1 MRASETTTT
10 GLEGI
15 PEEKET
21 DIRDRI
27 AACDAEGLPAALGI
41 STSKAIRLISR
52 HREEEAKADER
63 KVLRTG
69 DARRLKR
76 ELLSIF
82 ASEASSP
89 LARNSLLFLAPTLD
103 SNEVMRRFGLV
114 VQGREVNDAL
124 ESSGREEAL
133 RKTLA
138 HLSFLPVR
146 TDTGAPASSATIQF
160 FLARR
165 QMIESVRQVLAEFG
179 DVGAVMSFFGVSDN
193 KVLAEVLRLTE
204 RAGIGKIEDAEAVV
218 SDAEVEI
225 NDALRKGVRDRER
238 VLAIIEEKVAEVVAG
253 LGMNLEE
260 EESMRRAA
268 LESPSVPFEFDRA
281 TTKRAVDAWRKR
293 REEERATELRKIEGG
308 LRQKVGPVS
317 ALIGKAL
324 LLDQILAVSSA
335 AVKYS
340 LTLPS
345 IGAGGIGFVS
355 ARSPFLIMR
364 EGADGKAPL
373 SLQPVSYAVGKTA
386 VMKGQAKPRNAVIL
400 TGANSGGKTTL
411 LNTVAAIHILTLLGL
426 PVPAERAE
434 VTPMPIYL
442 FKKRTARRSGSLEH
456 FLRSLIPILADRHRK
471 LVLIDEL
478 EALTEPGAAG
488 KIIASIINRA
498 AATSSLFLL
507 VTHLAKE
514 TLPYVKLPVRVDGI
528 EASGLNERGELVVN
542 RQPVFDHIG
551 SSTPKLI
558 IMKLAKAS
566 GNEAVRAIYNEVL
579 ISLEGEAGP
588 PIQAPLS
595 FPWAQEE
602 KEGC

>member
-10 GLEGI
+10 GLEGL
-15 PEEKET
+15 PEEKEARH
-21 DIRDRI
+21 RDRI

-52 HREEEAKADER
+52 HREEEAKANER

-89 LARNSLLFLAPTLD
+89 LARNSVLFLAPTLD
-103 SNEVMRRFGLV
+103 SNEAMRRFGLV
-114 VQGREVNDAL
+114 VQGREVHDAL

-138 HLSFLPVR
+138 RLSFLPVR
-146 TDTGAPASSATIQF
+146 TDTGGPASSATIRF

-179 DVGAVMSFFGVSDN
+179 DVGAVMSFLGVSDD
-193 KVLAEVLRLTE
+193 KVLAEVRRLTE
-204 RAGIGKIEDAEAVV
+204 RAGIGKVEDAEAAV

-293 REEERATELRKIEGG
+293 REEEQAAELRKIEGG

-324 LLDQILAVSSA
+324 LLDQVLAVSSA

-345 IGAGGIGFVS
+345 IGAGGIGFV
-355 ARSPFLIMR
+355 
-364 EGADGKAPL
+364 
-373 SLQPVSYAVGKTA
+373 
-386 VMKGQAKPRNAVIL
+386 N
-400 TGANSGGKTTL
+400 
-411 LNTVAAIHILTLLGL
+411 
-426 PVPAERAE
+426 
-434 VTPMPIYL
+434 
-442 FKKRTARRSGSLEH
+442 ARRSLPHHE
-456 FLRSLIPILADRHRK
+456 RERRRQ
-471 LVLIDEL
+471 
-478 EALTEPGAAG
+478 GAAG
-488 KIIASIINRA
+488 APASQLRGREDRGDEGAGKATKRRDIDGREQRGKDDAPQHRRRDPHPHA
-498 AATSSLFLL
+498 AGAFPCLQRERRSPRCRSTSS
-507 VTHLAKE
+507 
-514 TLPYVKLPVRVDGI
+514 G
-528 EASGLNERGELVVN
+528 RG
-542 RQPVFDHIG
+542 RPG
-551 SSTPKLI
+551 GPAAWST
-558 IMKLAKAS
+558 
-566 GNEAVRAIYNEVL
+566 
-579 ISLEGEAGP
+579 
-588 PIQAPLS
+588 S
-595 FPWAQEE
+595 FAR
-602 KEGC
+602 